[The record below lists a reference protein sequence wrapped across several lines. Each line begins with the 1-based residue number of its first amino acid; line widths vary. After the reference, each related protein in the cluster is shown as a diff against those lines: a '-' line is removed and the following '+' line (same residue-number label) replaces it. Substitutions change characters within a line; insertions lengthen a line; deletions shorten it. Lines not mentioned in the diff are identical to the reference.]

1 MSFDI
6 SCDGS
11 LSQHIIRNL
20 EYGDHVSSRLSSMF
34 DFTQVPKGVGHTYI
48 YNEVCVSQYL
58 KIGHSSV
65 QRWKI
70 ASVSVC
76 VSIHSHG
83 PGLAP
88 GSGCGLG

>member
-1 MSFDI
+1 MVI
-6 SCDGS
+6 
-11 LSQHIIRNL
+11 
-20 EYGDHVSSRLSSMF
+20 MF
-34 DFTQVPKGVGHTYI
+34 QAGYQVCLTLHRFQKVWDTHI

>member
-1 MSFDI
+1 MIMFQAGYQVCLTLHRFQKVWDT
-6 SCDGS
+6 
-11 LSQHIIRNL
+11 HIYI
-20 EYGDHVSSRLSSMF
+20 YIH
-34 DFTQVPKGVGHTYI
+34 I